1 MKNVLFEQGDF
12 WLLEMHSSPLLVRL
26 ELVKVLLLTLSER
39 LAMLFMTLGKIHTF
53 QNQKQEDW
61 FREAVQFE
69 EKMEH
74 T

>member
-1 MKNVLFEQGDF
+1 
-12 WLLEMHSSPLLVRL
+12 MHSSPLLVRL
-26 ELVKVLLLTLSER
+26 ELVKVLSLTLLER

-74 T
+74 A

>member
-1 MKNVLFEQGDF
+1 
-12 WLLEMHSSPLLVRL
+12 
-26 ELVKVLLLTLSER
+26 
-39 LAMLFMTLGKIHTF
+39 MTPGKIHTF

-74 T
+74 A